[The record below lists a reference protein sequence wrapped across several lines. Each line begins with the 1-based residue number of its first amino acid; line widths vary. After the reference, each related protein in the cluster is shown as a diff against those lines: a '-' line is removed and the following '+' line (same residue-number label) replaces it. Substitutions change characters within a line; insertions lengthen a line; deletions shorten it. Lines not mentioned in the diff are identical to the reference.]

1 MSDRLAGEL
10 SLYLRQHA
18 EDPVDWYPWSQEA
31 FDLARETQRPVFL
44 SAGYSACHWCHVMA
58 RESFRDPRV
67 ASILNEGFVSI
78 KLDRE
83 ERPDI
88 DDYYMNA
95 TQLLT
100 GSGGWPLSVFLT
112 PDGKPFHAGT
122 YYPPTDR
129 HGMPS
134 FTRVLRAVEAA
145 WRDRRAEVVESAE
158 RVAQGLE
165 SIGGAVLSDAAVVSV
180 DGDPDAVAAVIGE
193 TLRGALEAL
202 GTQEDRVNG
211 GFGDPRGG
219 PKFPPHSALHFL
231 LTEGSEPAATMARRA
246 LNAMAD
252 GGVNDHLA
260 GGFFRY
266 SVDPAWRVPHFEKM
280 LYDNAQLLRSYA
292 DAFSVTGEERYRN
305 VALDVVGWLEAE
317 MLQRPAQ
324 GQAAFSSAL
333 DADSEGEEGRFY
345 AWTETD
351 FRIALQNEDDL
362 VTRVTSRRHG
372 ITASGD
378 FEGGNVL
385 RLAASTAQIAAEEG
399 MTEARVEELLATGTR
414 ALTRARAERVR
425 PTTDDKVLTS
435 WNGLVLS
442 GLAAAGE
449 AANEPRAFTLGLEL
463 ARFLVGMRREDGR
476 LQHVWRAGKSDVTGL
491 LEDHVFL
498 GNGLM
503 DLYAATLEPWLLV
516 EALRLADEVE
526 EHFSDRDG
534 GGWFDTAPWSSGA
547 PTRLKSH
554 TDSAV
559 PGRYVSAARLVW
571 LAGRYQADQERVDRA
586 VAAVLPLAPA
596 AARAP
601 QAFGSAL
608 ALLDRMAQPH
618 REVVVVGSAS
628 EAPVSAALRAVRDN
642 STAGDVLLLL
652 DPASD
657 VDGRHALQD
666 LAIAEGRYPATD
678 HALTVYV
685 CRGGVCR
692 LPVHDAD
699 AVRHAMLTL

>member
-1 MSDRLAGEL
+1 MKLQALSAVGRQRSATTAISHDSQGDGRCYGPSNSPRVALTMSDRLAGEL

-44 SAGYSACHWCHVMA
+44 SAGYSAWHWCHVMP

-88 DDYYMNA
+88 DDYYLNA

-165 SIGGAVLSDAAVVSV
+165 SIGGAVLSGAAVVSV

-231 LTEGSEPAATMARRA
+231 LTEGSEPAVTMARRA

-292 DAFSVTGEERYRN
+292 DAFSITGEERYRN
-305 VALDVVGWLEAE
+305 VALDVIGWLEAE
-317 MLQRPAQ
+317 MLQRPAP
-324 GQAAFSSAL
+324 GQA
-333 DADSEGEEGRFY
+333 
-345 AWTETD
+345 
-351 FRIALQNEDDL
+351 
-362 VTRVTSRRHG
+362 
-372 ITASGD
+372 
-378 FEGGNVL
+378 
-385 RLAASTAQIAAEEG
+385 
-399 MTEARVEELLATGTR
+399 
-414 ALTRARAERVR
+414 
-425 PTTDDKVLTS
+425 
-435 WNGLVLS
+435 
-442 GLAAAGE
+442 
-449 AANEPRAFTLGLEL
+449 
-463 ARFLVGMRREDGR
+463 
-476 LQHVWRAGKSDVTGL
+476 
-491 LEDHVFL
+491 
-498 GNGLM
+498 
-503 DLYAATLEPWLLV
+503 
-516 EALRLADEVE
+516 
-526 EHFSDRDG
+526 
-534 GGWFDTAPWSSGA
+534 
-547 PTRLKSH
+547 
-554 TDSAV
+554 
-559 PGRYVSAARLVW
+559 
-571 LAGRYQADQERVDRA
+571 
-586 VAAVLPLAPA
+586 
-596 AARAP
+596 
-601 QAFGSAL
+601 
-608 ALLDRMAQPH
+608 
-618 REVVVVGSAS
+618 
-628 EAPVSAALRAVRDN
+628 
-642 STAGDVLLLL
+642 
-652 DPASD
+652 
-657 VDGRHALQD
+657 
-666 LAIAEGRYPATD
+666 
-678 HALTVYV
+678 
-685 CRGGVCR
+685 
-692 LPVHDAD
+692 
-699 AVRHAMLTL
+699 